1 MFASGPNWVG
11 FVMLMLAL
19 VFNELYL
26 GMNTW
31 YDLNMSAIIG
41 AVVYLVVGVTL
52 AVWPSPSDER
62 V

>member
-31 YDLNMSAIIG
+31 YDLNMSAVIG

-52 AVWPSPSDER
+52 AVWPSPNDER

>member
-31 YDLNMSAIIG
+31 YDLNMSAVIG

>member
-1 MFASGPNWVG
+1 
-11 FVMLMLAL
+11 MLMLAL

-31 YDLNMSAIIG
+31 YDLNMSAVIG

>member
-1 MFASGPNWVG
+1 MFTSGPNWVG

-31 YDLNMSAIIG
+31 YDLNISAVIG